1 MKDYITAK
9 ERMNNLIIKKR
20 KWNWFIPKYDTNN
33 KNDRSSKESKHKN
46 QHKGNSLAQEI
57 NYE

>member
-20 KWNWFIPKYDTNN
+20 KWKWFIPKYDTNN
-33 KNDRSSKESKHKN
+33 KNERSSKESKHKN
-46 QHKGNSLAQEI
+46 T
-57 NYE
+57 